1 MKTGETSLSPQLSVI
16 FRRRIIGVLVLI
28 ITNCIIVFYDV
39 NTNCNQFYITNY
51 RIQEDKKSEIT
62 DIVWVHQPS
71 GDQELMGT
79 STQPINI
86 PSNQFKFVRETQR
99 DPTKPTYRSI
109 ARDRDQRSEIVVGI
123 EERNDTAHRGG

>member
-28 ITNCIIVFYDV
+28 ITNCIIVFYDA

-99 DPTKPTYRSI
+99 DPTKPTYTSI
-109 ARDRDQRSEIVVGI
+109 ARDRDQRSL
-123 EERNDTAHRGG
+123 

>member
-1 MKTGETSLSPQLSVI
+1 MKIGETSLSPQLSVI

-28 ITNCIIVFYDV
+28 IIIVFYDV

-71 GDQELMGT
+71 GVMGT

-86 PSNQFKFVRETQR
+86 PSNQLQFVRETQR

-109 ARDRDQRSEIVVGI
+109 VRDRDQRSL
-123 EERNDTAHRGG
+123 